1 MYTYIKKF
9 LAKGTLT
16 QAMTFYSMWAM
27 QCGNWHNASE
37 NQTECE
43 MNKLRR
49 KSNNNE
55 RRMK

>member
-1 MYTYIKKF
+1 
-9 LAKGTLT
+9 
-16 QAMTFYSMWAM
+16 MTFYSMWAM